1 MEGMFIIYTTPPL
14 FHKTAEEYT
23 NYILNRYTTDIGQL
37 RCIWFDDPQRFE
49 LSTKMVKRKQRD
61 KSKVSDDN
69 HTHEFQDSLLPSSK
83 WNNMLKCR
91 ECKHNLTTNLALHM
105 LKLVP
110 QYLTHG
116 KQFTVVGS
124 LRGSIC
130 DKALFNEHGCEI
142 LKLMT
147 VSHATVKKG
156 TCKYGST
163 ANTVCMGVRKF

>member
-69 HTHEFQDSLLPSSK
+69 RL
-83 WNNMLKCR
+83 
-91 ECKHNLTTNLALHM
+91 
-105 LKLVP
+105 
-110 QYLTHG
+110 
-116 KQFTVVGS
+116 
-124 LRGSIC
+124 
-130 DKALFNEHGCEI
+130 GCEFS
-142 LKLMT
+142 KPAE
-147 VSHATVKKG
+147 H
-156 TCKYGST
+156 
-163 ANTVCMGVRKF
+163 

>member
-1 MEGMFIIYTTPPL
+1 MMILKGLNYHQKWLKESKGTRVRYLMITTHMN
-14 FHKTAEEYT
+14 FR
-23 NYILNRYTTDIGQL
+23 ILY
-37 RCIWFDDPQRFE
+37 
-49 LSTKMVKRKQRD
+49 
-61 KSKVSDDN
+61 
-69 HTHEFQDSLLPSSK
+69 
-83 WNNMLKCR
+83 
-91 ECKHNLTTNLALHM
+91 LALHM